1 LSELHAVSD
10 DWLSSH
16 YGGEKYFL
24 VGSFNDDYIRNSP
37 VIAVHAPDGPVVAF
51 ANLVIA
57 SHISVITGDLVR
69 SRTTIANGMMEFLI
83 VSMMN
88 WALSQ
93 GYDTFSLSAV
103 TAVGKG
109 TEQGETPIAK
119 VIGSISVLINRLYKF
134 KGIYHFKD
142 KFHPYW
148 EPHYLA
154 YPGTTA
160 LIPALLT
167 MLRLYS
173 ERKSV

>member
-1 LSELHAVSD
+1 MLRNDCADNPGITVRITPESLCGLERILH
-10 DWLSSH
+10 
-16 YGGEKYFL
+16 
-24 VGSFNDDYIRNSP
+24 
-37 VIAVHAPDGPVVAF
+37 
-51 ANLVIA
+51 
-57 SHISVITGDLVR
+57 
-69 SRTTIANGMMEFLI
+69 
-83 VSMMN
+83 
-88 WALSQ
+88 
-93 GYDTFSLSAV
+93 LSAV